1 MSRAQEM
8 RIASTLATAA
18 AERVAKSISDGYK
31 GRALLA
37 YAQSLR
43 DAADR
48 ISATFDSPPAPPPP
62 TRTVGVREYGTV
74 SMSWHYLVDVDAGLA
89 DEDAHAEAIRVVKAG
104 DVDSYDSST
113 GDATSDDSTYGT
125 DILEE
130 WQTRPADWG
139 SS

>member
-8 RIASTLATAA
+8 RTASTLATAS
-18 AERVAKSISDGYK
+18 AERVAKAISDGYK

-74 SMSWHYLVDVDAGLA
+74 SMVWHYLVDVDAGLT

-104 DVDSYDSST
+104 GQEAYTRRVGDLPVDPLM
-113 GDATSDDSTYGT
+113 YGT
-125 DILEE
+125 DIDGLI
-130 WQTRPADWG
+130 QP
-139 SS
+139 